1 MNTID
6 PVPTAEILFP
16 EGEGPQKSK
25 WLRYFHHGEN
35 AVVTVAL
42 AALIVLPLAESVMRK
57 TLHLGLSGSTALVQ
71 HFTLILGVIGGVIA
85 ARENRLMPLSTLA
98 TLLKGKK
105 KAAALIFS
113 GACSAAVVAAL
124 SWASWQFVL
133 SEKPAGKILAYGIP
147 VWVMQLVMPLGFAL
161 LTFYLLW
168 HASGKWAGRVT
179 CAAIAGALILFC
191 ARSPLPVDQLMVP
204 ALIVLLAATLLGAPV
219 FVTVGGAALLL
230 FWKMQE
236 PIASISIDYYS
247 LVTNPS
253 LPTMP
258 LFTLAG
264 YFLAEG
270 GTAKRLMRVFQAL
283 FGSFR
288 GGPAI
293 VTALVC
299 AFFTSFTGASG
310 VTILALG
317 GLLMPMLV
325 AAKFREK
332 DALGLVTGAGS
343 LGLLFPPCLPLILFA
358 IVAKIPMKEVF
369 LGAIGPGTLMLA
381 MTAVWG
387 LIVGRRGTAAIQRLN
402 WAEIRGAVWEAK
414 WELFLPAVAFLALF
428 SGYATPVEAA
438 AITALYAFFVEAVIY
453 RDLRITKDIP
463 RAMADCGL
471 LIGGVLLIWGVAL
484 GVTDYMVDSE
494 LVVRT
499 VEWTTHTIHSPWVFL
514 LLLNAFLLIV
524 GCVMDMYAAIV
535 IEVPLLVPLGVAY
548 HINPIHLGIV
558 FLANMELGYLTP
570 PVGLNALISSYR
582 FKKPLS
588 EVLLAVLPIDIVL
601 FIGVMLITYVPAL
614 TTWLPALFS
623 H

>member
-1 MNTID
+1 MSTI
-6 PVPTAEILFP
+6 VPAGTPITLFP
-16 EGEGPQKSK
+16 AGSQEQESK
-25 WLRYFHHGEN
+25 WRRYFHHGEN
-35 AVVTVAL
+35 AIVTFAL
-42 AALIVLPLAESVMRK
+42 AALVVLPLAESVLRK

-71 HFTLILGVIGGVIA
+71 HFTLIVGIVGGVIA
-85 ARENRLMPLSTLA
+85 ARENRLMPLSTLT

-105 KAAALIFS
+105 KTAALIFT
-113 GACSAAVVAAL
+113 GACSAAVVAL
-124 SWASWQFVL
+124 LCWASLQFVL
-133 SEKPAGKILAYGIP
+133 SERPGGKILAYGTP
-147 VWVMQLVMPLGFAL
+147 VWVVQLVMPLGFAL
-161 LTFYLLW
+161 LTFYLVW
-168 HASGKWAGRVT
+168 HASGSWAGRAT
-179 CAAIAGALILFC
+179 CTALAGAVILFC
-191 ARSPLPVDQLMVP
+191 ARSPLPVEQLMVP
-204 ALIVLLAATLLGAPV
+204 ALIVLLVGTVLGAPV
-219 FVTVGGAALLL
+219 FVTVGGVALLL
-230 FWKMQE
+230 FWKMRE
-236 PIASISIDYYS
+236 PIAAVSIDYYS

-325 AAKFREK
+325 AAQFREK

-343 LGLLFPPCLPLILFA
+343 LGLLFPPCLPLILYA
-358 IVAKIPMKEVF
+358 IVAKVPMKDVF
-369 LGAIGPGTLMLA
+369 LGGIGPGTLMLA

-387 LIVGRRGTAAIQRLN
+387 LLVGRRGKTPIQRLS
-402 WAEIRGAVWEAK
+402 WTEIRGAVWEAK
-414 WELFLPAVAFLALF
+414 WELFLPGVAFLALF
-428 SGYATPVEAA
+428 SGFATPVEAA

-453 RDLRITKDIP
+453 RDLRITTDIP
-463 RAMADCGL
+463 RAMTDCGL

-494 LVVRT
+494 LVVHA
-499 VEWTTHTIHSPWVFL
+499 VEWTTHTIQSPWVFL
-514 LLLNAFLLIV
+514 LVLNLFLLIV

-535 IEVPLLVPLGVAY
+535 IEVPLLIPLGVAY

-601 FIGVMLITYVPAL
+601 FVGVMLVTYVPAL
-614 TTWLPALFS
+614 TTWLPARLG

>member
-1 MNTID
+1 MSTID

-16 EGEGPQKSK
+16 EGEGPQESK

-42 AALIVLPLAESVMRK
+42 AALIVLPLAESIMRK
-57 TLHLGLSGSTALVQ
+57 TLHIGLSGSTALVQ

-98 TLLKGKK
+98 TLLKGRK

-113 GACSAAVVAAL
+113 GACSAAVVALL

-133 SEKPAGKILAYGIP
+133 SEKPGGKILAYGIP
-147 VWVMQLVMPLGFAL
+147 VWVVQLVIPLGFAL

-168 HASGKWAGRVT
+168 HASGNWVGRVT
-179 CAAIAGALILFC
+179 CAAIAGGLVLFC
-191 ARSPLPVDQLMVP
+191 ARSPLPVEQLMVP
-204 ALIVLLAATLLGAPV
+204 GFIILLAATLLGAPV

-387 LIVGRRGTAAIQRLN
+387 LIVGRRGNAAIQRLN
-402 WAEIRGAVWEAK
+402 WAEIREAVWEAK
-414 WELFLPAVAFLALF
+414 WELLLPAVAFLALF
-428 SGYATPVEAA
+428 SGFATPVEAA
-438 AITALYAFFVEAVIY
+438 AVTALYAFFVEAVIY
-453 RDLRITKDIP
+453 RDLKITKDIP

-614 TTWLPALFS
+614 TTWLPSMFS

>member
-1 MNTID
+1 MGTSI
-6 PVPTAEILFP
+6 PMPAPEILLP
-16 EGEGPQKSK
+16 EHPEKPERRGRGY
-25 WLRYFHHGEN
+25 LHHVEN
-35 AVVTVAL
+35 AIVTLAL
-42 AALIVLPLAESVMRK
+42 TATVVLPLAESVLRK
-57 TLHLGLSGSTALVQ
+57 TLHIGISGSTALVQ
-71 HFTLILGVIGGVIA
+71 HFTLLLGIFGGVIA
-85 ARENRLMPLSTLA
+85 GRENRLMPLSTLA

-105 KAAALIFS
+105 KAAALIFT
-113 GACSAAVVAAL
+113 GACSGAVGAL
-124 SWASWQFVL
+124 LCWASWQFVL
-133 SEKPAGKILAYGIP
+133 SEKPGEKILAYGIP
-147 VWVMQLVMPLGFAL
+147 VWVVQLVMPAGFAL
-161 LTFYLLW
+161 LTFYVVW
-168 HASGKWAGRVT
+168 HAAEGWVGRVS
-179 CAAIAGALILFC
+179 CAAFAGAAILVS
-191 ARSPLPVDQLMVP
+191 ARSSLPVEKLMLP
-204 ALIVLLAATLLGAPV
+204 ALLALLVATVLGAPV
-219 FVTVGGAALLL
+219 FVTVGGVALLL

-247 LVTNPS
+247 LVTNPA

-270 GTAKRLMRVFQAL
+270 GTAQRLMRVFQAL

-325 AAKFREK
+325 AAQFREK

-343 LGLLFPPCLPLILFA
+343 LGLLFPPCLPLILYA
-358 IVAKIPMKEVF
+358 IVAKIPMRDIF
-369 LGAIGPGTLMLA
+369 LGGIGPGTLMLA

-387 LIVGRRGTAAIQRLN
+387 ILVGRRGAAPARRLS

-414 WELFLPAVAFLALF
+414 WELLLPAVAFLALF
-428 SGYATPVEAA
+428 SGFATPVEAA
-438 AITALYAFFVEAVIY
+438 AVTALYAFFIETFIY
-453 RDLRITKDIP
+453 RDLTITKDIP
-463 RAMADCGL
+463 RAMTDCGL

-494 LVVRT
+494 LVVRA
-499 VEWTTHTIHSPWVFL
+499 VEWTTRTVHSPWVFL
-514 LLLNAFLLIV
+514 LLLNLFLLIV

-535 IEVPLLVPLGVAY
+535 IEVPLLIPLGVAY

-570 PVGLNALISSYR
+570 PVGLNALLSSYR

-588 EVLLAVLPIDIVL
+588 EVLLSVLPIDLVL

-614 TTWLPALFS
+614 TTRLPAWLG

>member
-1 MNTID
+1 MSTI
-6 PVPTAEILFP
+6 VPAATPITLFP
-16 EGEGPQKSK
+16 AGTEEQESK
-25 WLRYFHHGEN
+25 WRRYFHHGEN
-35 AVVTVAL
+35 AIVTLAL
-42 AALIVLPLAESVMRK
+42 AALVVLPLSESVLRK
-57 TLHLGLSGSTALVQ
+57 TLHLGLSGSTAIVQ

-85 ARENRLMPLSTLA
+85 ARENRLMPLSTLT
-98 TLLKGKK
+98 TLLKGKEK
-105 KAAALIFS
+105 TAALIFT
-113 GACSAAVVAAL
+113 GACSAAVVAL
-124 SWASWQFVL
+124 LCWASLQFVL
-133 SEKPAGKILAYGIP
+133 SERPGGKILAYGIP
-147 VWVMQLVMPLGFAL
+147 VWVVQLVMPLGFAL
-161 LTFYLLW
+161 LTFYLVW
-168 HASGKWAGRVT
+168 HASGSWAGRAT
-179 CAAIAGALILFC
+179 CAALAGGVILFC
-191 ARSPLPVDQLMVP
+191 ARSPLPVGQLMVP
-204 ALIVLLAATLLGAPV
+204 ALIALLVATLLGAPV
-219 FVTVGGAALLL
+219 FVTVGGVALLL
-230 FWKMQE
+230 FWKMRE
-236 PIASISIDYYS
+236 PIASVSIDYYS

-293 VTALVC
+293 VTAVVC

-325 AAKFREK
+325 AAQFREK

-343 LGLLFPPCLPLILFA
+343 LGLLFPPCLPLILYA
-358 IVAKIPMKEVF
+358 IVAKVPMKDVF
-369 LGAIGPGTLMLA
+369 LGGIGPGTLMLA

-387 LIVGRRGTAAIQRLN
+387 LLVGRRGKAPIQRLS
-402 WAEIRGAVWEAK
+402 WTEIRGAVWEAK
-414 WELFLPAVAFLALF
+414 WELFLPGVAFLALF
-428 SGYATPVEAA
+428 SGFATPVEAA
-438 AITALYAFFVEAVIY
+438 AVTALYAFIVETVIY
-453 RDLRITKDIP
+453 RDLRISTDIP

-494 LVVRT
+494 LVVRA

-514 LLLNAFLLIV
+514 LVLNLFLLIV

-535 IEVPLLVPLGVAY
+535 IEVPLLIHLGVAY
-548 HINPIHLGIV
+548 HINHIHLGIV

-601 FIGVMLITYVPAL
+601 FVGVMLVTYVPAL
-614 TTWLPALFS
+614 TTWLPARLG

>member
-1 MNTID
+1 MSTI
-6 PVPTAEILFP
+6 VPAATPTTLFP
-16 EGEGPQKSK
+16 AGTDENESK
-25 WLRYFHHGEN
+25 WRRYFHHGEN
-35 AVVTVAL
+35 AIVTLAL
-42 AALIVLPLAESVMRK
+42 AALVVLPLAESVLRK
-57 TLHLGLSGSTALVQ
+57 TFHLGLSGSTALVQ

-85 ARENRLMPLSTLA
+85 ARENRLMPLSTLT

-105 KAAALIFS
+105 KTAALIFT
-113 GACSAAVVAAL
+113 GACSAAVVAL
-124 SWASWQFVL
+124 LCWASLQFVL
-133 SEKPAGKILAYGIP
+133 SERPGGKILAYGIP
-147 VWVMQLVMPLGFAL
+147 VWVVQLVMPLGFAL
-161 LTFYLLW
+161 LTFYLVW
-168 HASGKWAGRVT
+168 HASGSWRRRAT
-179 CAAIAGALILFC
+179 CAAIAGAVILFC
-191 ARSPLPVDQLMVP
+191 ARSPLPVGQLMVP
-204 ALIVLLAATLLGAPV
+204 ALIVLLVATVLGAPV

-230 FWKMQE
+230 FWKMRE
-236 PIASISIDYYS
+236 PIASVSIDYYS

-293 VTALVC
+293 VTAVLC

-325 AAKFREK
+325 AAQFREK

-343 LGLLFPPCLPLILFA
+343 LGLLFPPCLPLILYA
-358 IVAKIPMKEVF
+358 IVAKVPMKDVF
-369 LGAIGPGTLMLA
+369 LGGIGPGTLMLA

-387 LIVGRRGTAAIQRLN
+387 LLVGRRGKAPVQRLS
-402 WAEIRGAVWEAK
+402 WKEIRGAVWEAK
-414 WELFLPAVAFLALF
+414 WELFLPGVAFLALF
-428 SGYATPVEAA
+428 SGFATPVEAA
-438 AITALYAFFVEAVIY
+438 AVTALYAFIVETVIY
-453 RDLRITKDIP
+453 RDLRITTDIP

-494 LVVRT
+494 LVVRA

-514 LLLNAFLLIV
+514 LVLNLFLLIV

-535 IEVPLLVPLGVAY
+535 IEVPLLIPLGVAY

-601 FIGVMLITYVPAL
+601 FVGVMLVTYVPAL
-614 TTWLPALFS
+614 TTWLPARLG

>member
-1 MNTID
+1 MSTTA
-6 PVPTAEILFP
+6 PVPTPEIVHAERRELQ
-16 EGEGPQKSK
+16 GPK
-25 WLRYFHHGEN
+25 WSRYFHLAEN
-35 AVVTVAL
+35 AIVTLAL
-42 AALIVLPLAESVMRK
+42 AATVVLPLAESVLRRS
-57 TLHLGLSGSTALVQ
+57 LHLGISGSTALVQ
-71 HFTLILGVIGGVIA
+71 HFTLVLGIFGGVIA
-85 ARENRLMPLSTLA
+85 GRENRLMPLSTLA

-113 GACSAAVVAAL
+113 GACSGAVGIL
-124 SWASWQFVL
+124 LCWASLQFVL
-133 SEKPAGKILAYGIP
+133 SEMPGGKVLAYGIP
-147 VWVMQLVMPLGFAL
+147 VWVAESVMPLGFAS
-161 LTFYLLW
+161 LTFYMLW
-168 HASGKWAGRVT
+168 HAAEGWVGRVS
-179 CAAIAGALILFC
+179 CAVIAGTVVLFC
-191 ARSPLPVDQLMVP
+191 ARSPLPPEELLVP
-204 ALIVLLAATLLGAPV
+204 ALIILLAATALGAPV
-219 FVTVGGAALLL
+219 FVTVGGVALLL
-230 FWKMQE
+230 FWKLQE

-247 LVTNPS
+247 LVTNPA

-283 FGSFR
+283 FGSLR

-293 VTALVC
+293 VTALIC

-325 AAKFREK
+325 AAQFREK

-343 LGLLFPPCLPLILFA
+343 LGLLFPPCLPLILYA

-369 LGAIGPGTLMLA
+369 LGGIGPGTLMLA

-387 LIVGRRGTAAIQRLN
+387 LIVGRRGAAPVRRLN
-402 WAEIRGAVWEAK
+402 WAEIRGALWEAK
-414 WELFLPAVAFLALF
+414 WELLLPAVAFLALF
-428 SGYATPVEAA
+428 SGFATPVEAA
-438 AITALYAFFVEAVIY
+438 AITALYAFFVETFIY
-453 RDLRITKDIP
+453 RDLSITKDIP
-463 RAMADCGL
+463 RAMTDCGL

-484 GVTDYMVDSE
+484 GVTDYMVDSQ
-494 LVVRT
+494 LVVRA
-499 VEWTTHTIHSPWVFL
+499 VEWTTRTIHSPWVFL
-514 LLLNAFLLIV
+514 LLLNLFLLIV

-535 IEVPLLVPLGVAY
+535 IEVPLLIPLGVAY
-548 HINPIHLGIV
+548 RLNPIHLGIV

-588 EVLLAVLPIDIVL
+588 EVLLSVLPIDVVL
-601 FIGVMLITYVPAL
+601 FVGVMLITYVPAL
-614 TTWLPALFS
+614 TTWLPGRLGK
-623 H
+623 

>member
-1 MNTID
+1 MTTLD
-6 PVPTAEILFP
+6 PAPAAEILFP
-16 EGEGPQKSK
+16 ERPEEQEFK
-25 WLRYFHHGEN
+25 WRRYFHHGEN
-35 AVVTVAL
+35 AIVTLAL
-42 AALIVLPLAESVMRK
+42 AALVVLPLAESVLRK

-71 HFTLILGVIGGVIA
+71 HFTLILGMIGGVIA

-98 TLLKGKK
+98 GFLKGKK
-105 KAAALIFS
+105 KTVAFIFT
-113 GACSAAVVAAL
+113 GACSTAVAAL
-124 SWASWQFVL
+124 LCWASWQFVL

-147 VWVMQLVMPLGFAL
+147 VWVVQLVMPVGFAL

-168 HASGKWAGRVT
+168 HASGSWVGRVS
-179 CAAIAGALILFC
+179 CAGIAGALVLFC
-191 ARSPLPVDQLMVP
+191 ARSPLPVDRLLVP
-204 ALIVLLAATLLGAPV
+204 ALIVLLVATLLGAPV

-230 FWKMQE
+230 FWKLQE

-264 YFLAEG
+264 YLLAEG

-325 AAKFREK
+325 KAQFREK

-343 LGLLFPPCLPLILFA
+343 LGLLFPPCLPLILYA
-358 IVAKIPMKEVF
+358 IVAKIPMKDVF

-387 LIVGRRGTAAIQRLN
+387 LIVGRRGSAPIQRLN
-402 WAEIRGAVWEAK
+402 WAEIRGAAWEAK
-414 WELFLPAVAFLALF
+414 WELFLPAVAFLVLF

-438 AITALYAFFVEAVIY
+438 AVTALYAFFVEAVVY
-453 RDLRITKDIP
+453 RDLKITKDIP

-494 LVVRT
+494 LVVRA
-499 VEWTTHTIHSPWVFL
+499 VEWTTHTIQSPWVFL
-514 LLLNAFLLIV
+514 LLLNLFLLIV

-614 TTWLPALFS
+614 TTWLPSMFS

>member
-1 MNTID
+1 MSTIAG
-6 PVPTAEILFP
+6 VATAEKLILESP
-16 EGEGPQKSK
+16 EKQAPK
-25 WLRYFHHGEN
+25 WRRYFHHGEN
-35 AVVTVAL
+35 AVVTLAL
-42 AALIVLPLAESVMRK
+42 AALVVLPLTESVLRK
-57 TLHLGLSGSTALVQ
+57 TLSLGISGSTALVQ
-71 HFTLILGVIGGVIA
+71 HLTLILGIMGGVIA
-85 ARENRLMPLSTLA
+85 ARENRLLPLSTLG

-105 KAAALIFS
+105 KTAAFIFC
-113 GACSAAVVAAL
+113 GACSAAVVAL
-124 SWASWQFVL
+124 LCWASFQFVL
-133 SEKPAGKILAYGIP
+133 SEKPEGKILAYGIP
-147 VWVMQLVMPLGFAL
+147 IWLVQLVMPVGFAL
-161 LTFYLLW
+161 LAVYLLW
-168 HASGKWAGRVT
+168 HASGSWVGRVT
-179 CAAIAGALILFC
+179 CAAIAGATILFC
-191 ARSPLPVDQLMVP
+191 ARSPLPVEQLMVP
-204 ALIVLLAATLLGAPV
+204 ALVVLLLATLLGVPV
-219 FVTVGGAALLL
+219 FVTVGGAALFF
-230 FWKMQE
+230 FWKLHE
-236 PIASISIDYYS
+236 PIASIPIDYYS

-325 AAKFREK
+325 SAQFKEK

-343 LGLLFPPCLPLILFA
+343 LGLLFPPCLPLILYA
-358 IVAKIPMKEVF
+358 IVAKIPIKNIF
-369 LGAIGPGTLMLA
+369 LGGIGPGTLMLA

-387 LIVGRRGTAAIQRLN
+387 LMVGRRGKAPIQHLS
-402 WAEIRGAVWEAK
+402 WTEIRAAVWEAK
-414 WELFLPAVAFLALF
+414 WELLLPVVAFLALF
-428 SGYATPVEAA
+428 GGFATPVEAA
-438 AITALYAFFVEAVIY
+438 AVTALYAFFIETVIY

-463 RAMADCGL
+463 RAMTDCGL

-494 LVVRT
+494 LVVRA
-499 VEWTTHTIHSPWVFL
+499 VDWTTRTIQSPWVFL
-514 LLLNAFLLIV
+514 LLLNLFLLIV

-570 PVGLNALISSYR
+570 PVGLNALLSSYR

-588 EVLLAVLPIDIVL
+588 EVLLAVLPMDIVL

-614 TTWLPALFS
+614 TTWLPSWLG

>member
-1 MNTID
+1 MSTI
-6 PVPTAEILFP
+6 VPAATPIALFP
-16 EGEGPQKSK
+16 AGTEEQESK
-25 WLRYFHHGEN
+25 WRRYFHHSEN
-35 AVVTVAL
+35 AVVTLAL
-42 AALIVLPLAESVMRK
+42 AALVVLPLAESVLRK
-57 TLHLGLSGSTALVQ
+57 TFHLGLSGSTALVQ
-71 HFTLILGVIGGVIA
+71 HFTLIVGIVGGVIA
-85 ARENRLMPLSTLA
+85 ARENRLMPLSTLT

-105 KAAALIFS
+105 KAAALIFT
-113 GACSAAVVAAL
+113 GACSAAVVAL
-124 SWASWQFVL
+124 LCWASLQFVL
-133 SEKPAGKILAYGIP
+133 SERPAGKVLAYGIP
-147 VWVMQLVMPLGFAL
+147 VWVVQLVMPLGFAL
-161 LTFYLLW
+161 VTFYLVW
-168 HASGKWAGRVT
+168 HASGSWAGRAT
-179 CAAIAGALILFC
+179 CAALAGALILFC
-191 ARSPLPVDQLMVP
+191 ARSPLPVEQLMVP
-204 ALIVLLAATLLGAPV
+204 ALVALLVATLLGAPV
-219 FVTVGGAALLL
+219 FVTVGGVALLL

-236 PIASISIDYYS
+236 PIASVSIDYYS

-325 AAKFREK
+325 AAQFREK

-343 LGLLFPPCLPLILFA
+343 LGLLFPPCLPLILYA
-358 IVAKIPMKEVF
+358 IVAKVPMKDVF
-369 LGAIGPGTLMLA
+369 LGGIGPGTLMLA

-387 LIVGRRGTAAIQRLN
+387 LLVGRRGKAPIQRLS
-402 WAEIRGAVWEAK
+402 WTEIQGAVWEAK
-414 WELFLPAVAFLALF
+414 WELFLPGVAFLALF
-428 SGYATPVEAA
+428 SGFATPVEAA
-438 AITALYAFFVEAVIY
+438 AVTALYAFIIETVIY

-494 LVVRT
+494 LVVRA
-499 VEWTTHTIHSPWVFL
+499 VEWTTHTIQSPWVFL
-514 LLLNAFLLIV
+514 LVLNLFLLIV

-614 TTWLPALFS
+614 TTWLPSMFS

>member
-1 MNTID
+1 MTKIV

-16 EGEGPQKSK
+16 ETREKQESK
-25 WLRYFHHGEN
+25 WPRYFHHGEN
-35 AVVTVAL
+35 AVVTLSL
-42 AALIVLPLAESVMRK
+42 AALVVLPLVESVLRK
-57 TLHLGLSGSTALVQ
+57 TLHLGISGSTGLVQ
-71 HFTLILGVIGGVIA
+71 HFTLILGMVGAVIA
-85 ARENRLMPLSTLA
+85 ARENRLMPLSTLV

-105 KAAALIFS
+105 KTAALIFC
-113 GACSAAVVAAL
+113 GACSASVGAL
-124 SWASWQFVL
+124 LCWASLQFVL
-133 SEKPAGKILAYGIP
+133 SERPGEKILAYGIP
-147 VWVMQLVMPLGFAL
+147 VWVVQLVMPLGFAL

-168 HASGKWAGRVT
+168 HSSESWVGRVT
-179 CAAIAGALILFC
+179 CAAISAAMILFC
-191 ARSPLPVDQLMVP
+191 ARSPLPVEQLMVP

-230 FWKMQE
+230 FWKLQE
-236 PIASISIDYYS
+236 PIASNSIDHYS

-264 YFLAEG
+264 YFLAEA

-293 VTALVC
+293 VTTLVC

-317 GLLMPMLV
+317 GLLTPMLV
-325 AAKFREK
+325 AAQFREK

-343 LGLLFPPCLPLILFA
+343 LGLLFPPCLPLILYA
-358 IVAKIPMKEVF
+358 MVAKIPMKDVF
-369 LGAIGPGTLMLA
+369 LGGIGPGTLMLA
-381 MTAVWG
+381 MAAVWG
-387 LIVGRRGTAAIQRLN
+387 LIVGRRGTAMVQRLS

-414 WELFLPAVAFLALF
+414 WELLLPAVAFVALF
-428 SGYATPVEAA
+428 SGFATPVEAA
-438 AITALYAFFVEAVIY
+438 AVTALYAFFVETVIY

-494 LVVRT
+494 LVVRA
-499 VEWTTHTIHSPWVFL
+499 VEWTTRTIHSPWVFL
-514 LLLNAFLLIV
+514 LLLNLFLLIV

-548 HINPIHLGIV
+548 HLNPIHLGIV

-614 TTWLPALFS
+614 TTWLPALLS

>member
-1 MNTID
+1 MSTYTS
-6 PVPTAEILFP
+6 VATAEKLILQRP
-16 EGEGPQKSK
+16 DAQAPK
-25 WLRYFHHGEN
+25 WHRCFRHGEN
-35 AVVTVAL
+35 AVAVLSLTAL
-42 AALIVLPLAESVMRK
+42 VVLPLAESVLRK
-57 TLHLGLSGSTALVQ
+57 TLHLGISGSTALVQ
-71 HFTLILGVIGGVIA
+71 HCTLILGIMGGVIA

-98 TLLKGKK
+98 TLLKGWKK
-105 KAAALIFS
+105 TAALIFC
-113 GACSAAVVAAL
+113 GACSATVVAL
-124 SWASWQFVL
+124 LCWASLQFAL

-147 VWVMQLVMPLGFAL
+147 VWAVQLVMPFGFAL
-161 LTFYLLW
+161 LTVYLLRNAARSW
-168 HASGKWAGRVT
+168 VGRVT
-179 CAAIAGALILFC
+179 CAAISGAMILFC
-191 ARSPLPVDQLMVP
+191 SRSSLPVNQLMVP

-230 FWKMQE
+230 FWKLQE
-236 PIASISIDYYS
+236 PFASISIDYYS

-264 YFLAEG
+264 YFLAES
-270 GTAKRLMRVFQAL
+270 GTAKRLMRVFLAL

-317 GLLMPMLV
+317 GLLLPMLV
-325 AAKFREK
+325 TAQFREK

-343 LGLLFPPCLPLILFA
+343 LGLLFPPCLPLILYA
-358 IVAKIPMKEVF
+358 IVAKIPMKDVF
-369 LGAIGPGTLMLA
+369 LGGIGPGTLMLA
-381 MTAVWG
+381 MAAVWG
-387 LIVGRRGTAAIQRLN
+387 LIVGRRGKAPIQHLS
-402 WAEIRGAVWEAK
+402 WAEIRSAVWEAK

-428 SGYATPVEAA
+428 SGFATPVEAA
-438 AITALYAFFVEAVIY
+438 AVTALYAFFIETVIY
-453 RDLRITKDIP
+453 RDLRISKDIR
-463 RAMADCGL
+463 RAMTDCSL

-484 GVTDYMVDSE
+484 GITDYMVDSE
-494 LVVRT
+494 LVVRA
-499 VEWTTHTIHSPWVFL
+499 VDWTTHTIQSPWVFL
-514 LLLNAFLLIV
+514 LLLNLFLLIV

-548 HINPIHLGIV
+548 HINPIHLAIV

-582 FKKPLS
+582 FKKPLG

-601 FIGVMLITYVPAL
+601 FIGVMLITYVPVL
-614 TTWLPALFS
+614 TTWLPARFGP
-623 H
+623 

>member
-1 MNTID
+1 MSTI
-6 PVPTAEILFP
+6 VPAATPTTLFP
-16 EGEGPQKSK
+16 AGTDENESK
-25 WLRYFHHGEN
+25 WRRYFHHGEN
-35 AVVTVAL
+35 AIVTLAL
-42 AALIVLPLAESVMRK
+42 AALVVLPLAESVLRK

-85 ARENRLMPLSTLA
+85 ARENRLMPLSTLT

-105 KAAALIFS
+105 KTAALIFT
-113 GACSAAVVAAL
+113 GGCSAAVVAL
-124 SWASWQFVL
+124 LCWASLQFVL
-133 SEKPAGKILAYGIP
+133 SEKPGGKILAYGIP
-147 VWVMQLVMPLGFAL
+147 VWVVQLVMPLGFAL
-161 LTFYLLW
+161 LTFYLVW
-168 HASGKWAGRVT
+168 HASGSWAGRAT
-179 CAAIAGALILFC
+179 CAALAGAVILFC
-191 ARSPLPVDQLMVP
+191 ARSPLPVGQLMVP
-204 ALIVLLAATLLGAPV
+204 ALIVLLVATLLGAPV
-219 FVTVGGAALLL
+219 FVTVGGVALLL

-236 PIASISIDYYS
+236 PIASVSIDYYS

-325 AAKFREK
+325 AAQFREK

-343 LGLLFPPCLPLILFA
+343 LGLLFPPCLPLILYA
-358 IVAKIPMKEVF
+358 IVAKVPMKDVF
-369 LGAIGPGTLMLA
+369 LGGIGPGTLMLA

-387 LIVGRRGTAAIQRLN
+387 LLVGRRGKAPIQRLS
-402 WAEIRGAVWEAK
+402 WTEIRGAVWEAK
-414 WELFLPAVAFLALF
+414 WELSLPGVAFLALF
-428 SGYATPVEAA
+428 SGFATPVEAA
-438 AITALYAFFVEAVIY
+438 AATALYAFIVEAVIY

-494 LVVRT
+494 LVVRA
-499 VEWTTHTIHSPWVFL
+499 VEWTTHTIQSPWVFL
-514 LLLNAFLLIV
+514 LVLNLFLLIV

-535 IEVPLLVPLGVAY
+535 IEVPLLIPLGVAY

-601 FIGVMLITYVPAL
+601 FVGVMLVTYVPAL
-614 TTWLPALFS
+614 TTWLPARFG

>member
-1 MNTID
+1 
-6 PVPTAEILFP
+6 
-16 EGEGPQKSK
+16 
-25 WLRYFHHGEN
+25 
-35 AVVTVAL
+35 
-42 AALIVLPLAESVMRK
+42 
-57 TLHLGLSGSTALVQ
+57 
-71 HFTLILGVIGGVIA
+71 
-85 ARENRLMPLSTLA
+85 
-98 TLLKGKK
+98 
-105 KAAALIFS
+105 
-113 GACSAAVVAAL
+113 
-124 SWASWQFVL
+124 
-133 SEKPAGKILAYGIP
+133 
-147 VWVMQLVMPLGFAL
+147 
-161 LTFYLLW
+161 
-168 HASGKWAGRVT
+168 
-179 CAAIAGALILFC
+179 
-191 ARSPLPVDQLMVP
+191 MVP

-230 FWKMQE
+230 FWKLQE

-264 YFLAEG
+264 YFLAEA

-293 VTALVC
+293 VTTLVC

-317 GLLMPMLV
+317 GLLTPMLV
-325 AAKFREK
+325 AAQFREK

-343 LGLLFPPCLPLILFA
+343 LGLLFPPCLPLILYA
-358 IVAKIPMKEVF
+358 MVAKIPMRDVF
-369 LGAIGPGTLMLA
+369 LGGIGPGTLMLA
-381 MTAVWG
+381 MAAVWG
-387 LIVGRRGTAAIQRLN
+387 LIVGRRGTAMVQRLS

-414 WELFLPAVAFLALF
+414 WELLLPAVAFVALF
-428 SGYATPVEAA
+428 SGFATPVEAA
-438 AITALYAFFVEAVIY
+438 AVTALYAFFVETVIY

-494 LVVRT
+494 LVVRA
-499 VEWTTHTIHSPWVFL
+499 VEWTTRTIHSPWVFL
-514 LLLNAFLLIV
+514 LLLNLFLLIV

-548 HINPIHLGIV
+548 HLNPIHLGIV

-614 TTWLPALFS
+614 TTWLPALLS

>member
-1 MNTID
+1 MSTFD
-6 PVPTAEILFP
+6 PVPTAEILHP
-16 EGEGPQKSK
+16 EGPEEPESK
-25 WLRYFHHGEN
+25 WRRYFHHGEN
-35 AVVTVAL
+35 TIVTLAL
-42 AALIVLPLAESVMRK
+42 AALVVLPLAESVLRK

-71 HFTLILGVIGGVIA
+71 HFTLILGMIGGVIA
-85 ARENRLMPLSTLA
+85 ARENRLMPLSTLT
-98 TLLKGKK
+98 TLLKGRM

-113 GACSAAVVAAL
+113 GTCSATVVALL

-133 SEKPAGKILAYGIP
+133 SERPSGDILAYGIP
-147 VWVMQLVMPLGFAL
+147 VWVVQLVMPIGFAL
-161 LTFYLLW
+161 LTFYLVW
-168 HASGKWAGRVT
+168 NSAGSWVGRLT
-179 CAAIAGALILFC
+179 CAAIAGAIMVFC
-191 ARSPLPVDQLMVP
+191 ARSPLPVEKLMVP
-204 ALIVLLAATLLGAPV
+204 AFIVLLAATVLGAPV

-325 AAKFREK
+325 AAQFREK

-343 LGLLFPPCLPLILFA
+343 LGLLFPPCLPLILYA
-358 IVAKIPMKEVF
+358 IVAKIPMKDVF

-387 LIVGRRGTAAIQRLN
+387 LIVGRRGKAAVQRLN

-414 WELFLPAVAFLALF
+414 WELLLPAVAFVALF
-428 SGYATPVEAA
+428 SGFATPVEAA
-438 AITALYAFFVEAVIY
+438 AVTALYAFIVEAVIY
-453 RDLRITKDIP
+453 RDLKITKDIP

-494 LVVRT
+494 LVVRA
-499 VEWTTHTIHSPWVFL
+499 VEWTTRTIHSPWVFL
-514 LLLNAFLLIV
+514 LLLNLFLLIV

-548 HINPIHLGIV
+548 HLNPIHLGIV

-582 FKKPLS
+582 FKKPLG
-588 EVLLAVLPIDIVL
+588 EVLLAVLPIDVVL
-601 FIGVMLITYVPAL
+601 FIGVMLISYLPAL
-614 TTWLPALFS
+614 TTWLPSALN